1 YAQAFAQISNDGQWA
16 LFSSPWD
23 GTLGA
28 SSTGDFDYPG
38 RIDAFIVQ
46 LAPLPPPPTVNG
58 SSVAITVAPGATVSV
73 GVTSGPGN
81 PKDWL
86 ALYPT
91 GAADSAYLD
100 WFFLN
105 GTKSAP
111 AVGVTTATVP
121 FTLPHTPGTYEVRFF
136 ANNTYQRLGTTPTV
150 TVPPPPG
157 APASLTSNTSGYAIT
172 LSWAPATDDVG

>member
-1 YAQAFAQISNDGQWA
+1 
-16 LFSSPWD
+16 
-23 GTLGA
+23 
-28 SSTGDFDYPG
+28 
-38 RIDAFIVQ
+38 
-46 LAPLPPPPTVNG
+46 
-58 SSVAITVAPGATVSV
+58 V

-111 AVGVTTATVP
+111 AVGLTTATVP
-121 FTLPHTPGTYEVRFF
+121 FTLPNTPGTYEVRFF
-136 ANNTYQRLGTTPTV
+136 INNTYQRPGTTPTV
-150 TVPPPPG
+150 TVK
-157 APASLTSNTSGYAIT
+157 
-172 LSWAPATDDVG
+172 

>member
-1 YAQAFAQISNDGQWA
+1 M
-16 LFSSPWD
+16 
-23 GTLGA
+23 T
-28 SSTGDFDYPG
+28 
-38 RIDAFIVQ
+38 
-46 LAPLPPPPTVNG
+46 PPPPTVNG

-111 AVGVTTATVP
+111 AVGLTTATVP
-121 FTLPHTPGTYEVRFF
+121 FTLPTTLGDYEVRFF
-136 ANNTYQRLGTTPTV
+136 ANNTFQRLGTTPTV
-150 TVPPPPG
+150 TVALPPPPTVNGSSVAITVAPG
-157 APASLTSNTSGYAIT
+157 ATVSVGVTSGR
-172 LSWAPATDDVG
+172 SEERRVGKE

>member
-1 YAQAFAQISNDGQWA
+1 MPN
-16 LFSSPWD
+16 
-23 GTLGA
+23 TLGNYEVRFFA
-28 SSTGDFDYPG
+28 NNTYQRVGTTPT
-38 RIDAFIVQ
+38 VTV
-46 LAPLPPPPTVNG
+46 APPPPPTVNG
-58 SSVAITVAPGATVSV
+58 SSVAITVASGATVSV
-73 GVTSGPGN
+73 GVTSGLFN

-121 FTLPHTPGTYEVRFF
+121 FTLPKMPGTYEVRFF
-136 ANNTYQRLGTTPTV
+136 ANNTFQRLGTAPTV
-150 TVPPPPG
+150 MVVNDTTPP
-157 APASLTSNTSGYAIT
+157 AA
-172 LSWAPATDDVG
+172 